1 MTESEAVNL
10 EASPSE
16 DRHSKGKSIL
26 IVQIFVFVTRFEH
39 AYFRM
44 YSNNNF
50 FFFFVNGNYGI
61 FFD

>member
-1 MTESEAVNL
+1 MTESEVVNL
-10 EASPSE
+10 GVGPSE

-50 FFFFVNGNYGI
+50 FCKSNYGI
-61 FFD
+61 FWIN